1 MATPITL
8 AAIGG
13 TISER
18 SGMINIGLEGMM
30 LTGAF
35 CAALGS
41 YYTGNPWFGVL
52 CALIGGG
59 AMGLLQAYWSMR
71 FRANQVVVGVAINLL
86 ALGGTTALMQVIW
99 HNKGRSPVVAGFGLV
114 EVPIIKDI
122 PFIGPIL
129 GRQSPLVYLML
140 ALVFALW
147 LILFHTRF
155 GLRVRVAGEHPLAL
169 ATAGIKVKSL
179 RYVCLII
186 GGALAGLGGAYLSLG
201 QLSLFGRG
209 MSAGRGFIGLAANVF
224 GHWNPLGALG
234 ASLIFGFF
242 DAIQMVF
249 QGGAVPS
256 QIVGM
261 IPYAATILVLSGVGR
276 ATAPAA
282 LGDDFDQEG

>member
-1 MATPITL
+1 
-8 AAIGG
+8 
-13 TISER
+13 
-18 SGMINIGLEGMM
+18 MINIGLEGMM
-30 LTGAF
+30 LVGAF

-41 YYTGNPWFGVL
+41 YLTGSPWVGVL

-59 AMGLLQAYWSMR
+59 AMGLLLGFWSMR
-71 FRANQVVVGVAINLL
+71 FRANQVVVGVAINLF
-86 ALGGTTALMQVIW
+86 ALGGTTTLMQVLW
-99 HNKGRSPVVAGFGLV
+99 NNKGRSPVVDGLG
-114 EVPIIKDI
+114 PIELPFIKDI

-140 ALVFALW
+140 FLVFALW
-147 LILFHTRF
+147 LLLFHTRF
-155 GLRVRVAGEHPLAL
+155 GLRIRVAGEHPLAL
-169 ATAGIKVKSL
+169 ATAGMKVKRL
-179 RYVCLII
+179 RYICLII

-209 MSAGRGFIGLAANVF
+209 MSAGRGYIGLAANVF
-224 GHWNPLGALG
+224 GHWHPLGALG

-242 DAIQMVF
+242 DAMQMVF

-282 LGDDFDQEG
+282 LGEDFDESA